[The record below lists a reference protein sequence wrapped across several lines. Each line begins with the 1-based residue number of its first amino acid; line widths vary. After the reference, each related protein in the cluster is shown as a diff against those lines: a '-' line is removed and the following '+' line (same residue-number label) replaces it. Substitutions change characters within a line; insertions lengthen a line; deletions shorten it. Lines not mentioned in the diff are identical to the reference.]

1 VWWGTTALSVP
12 FIGRRVGIKGGQ
24 EGMHLMT
31 MVDLQCADFVVE
43 GEMGAET
50 AEGRGRDSV

>member
-1 VWWGTTALSVP
+1 
-12 FIGRRVGIKGGQ
+12 VGDDGSLGAFYRPKGGHKRGQ

-43 GEMGAET
+43 GEMGAEM